1 VAVTEAARERLDDYP
16 DRAALIGSM
25 QLLMKAARRQLPPE
39 WERFGLDEDGW
50 RRLGRVTHSL
60 LGHPYFEHLGRKTI
74 RDTLRSGVEE
84 YRFADP
90 RPGWKEAAATL
101 LDSMAREPMRLT
113 VYLVVEHLR
122 LPDGTVVGDVRFT
135 DPTRDPELLDAFAR
149 LPGSAPTL
157 VCEVDVVAGTPEL
170 LRERARDAAET
181 ALALIRQQNLFGFPA
196 KMYLDQVLYGL
207 DGRYATRDGAGE
219 PGVGWWRAKRT
230 AIEAELDYENLAEWR
245 DRLSQICDLYAT
257 LAPDLRSR
265 VDTCLG
271 WLDVAAL
278 SDRWRIIVPAIFS
291 GMEALLVPESV
302 GLKAEVVTVR
312 SVAVHIA
319 LGRGF
324 FDPGEVMTAYSLRND
339 LIHGAT
345 TSEIFEKDAT
355 DFAEFRR
362 LWAFRVLCDYLELA
376 KTIEAEKVGDVVRH
390 LDEGACVDVCTWLE
404 EHGGAAIVEQYRA
417 VVRNR
422 QE

>member
-1 VAVTEAARERLDDYP
+1 MTEAAGEPLEDYP
-16 DRAALIGSM
+16 NRAALIGSM
-25 QLLMKAARRQLPPE
+25 QPLMKAARRPLPPE

-50 RRLGRVTHSL
+50 GQLGRATHSL
-60 LGHPYFEHLGRKTI
+60 VGHRYFEHLGRETI

-84 YRFADP
+84 YRAADP
-90 RPGWKEAAATL
+90 RPSWREAAATL

-122 LPDGTVVGDVRFT
+122 LPDGTVVVDVRFT
-135 DPTRDPELLDAFAR
+135 DPTKDADLLEAFTR
-149 LPGSAPTL
+149 LPGSPPTL
-157 VCEVDVVAGTPEL
+157 LCEVDVVAGTVEL

-207 DGRYATRDGAGE
+207 DGRYATRDGEGK
-219 PGVGWWRAKRT
+219 PRVGWWRAKRT
-230 AIEAELDYENLAEWR
+230 AIEAEFDHENLAEWR
-245 DRLSQICDLYAT
+245 EGLTEICDLYAT

-271 WLDVAAL
+271 WLDLAAL
-278 SDRWRIIVPAIFS
+278 SERWGIIVPAIFS

-312 SVAVHIA
+312 SVAVHVA

-324 FDPGEVMTAYSLRND
+324 FDPGEIMTAYSLRND

-345 TSEIFEKDAT
+345 TS
-355 DFAEFRR
+355 
-362 LWAFRVLCDYLELA
+362 
-376 KTIEAEKVGDVVRH
+376 
-390 LDEGACVDVCTWLE
+390 
-404 EHGGAAIVEQYRA
+404 
-417 VVRNR
+417 
-422 QE
+422 

>member
-1 VAVTEAARERLDDYP
+1 
-16 DRAALIGSM
+16 M
-25 QLLMKAARRQLPPE
+25 
-39 WERFGLDEDGW
+39 
-50 RRLGRVTHSL
+50 
-60 LGHPYFEHLGRKTI
+60 
-74 RDTLRSGVEE
+74 
-84 YRFADP
+84 
-90 RPGWKEAAATL
+90 
-101 LDSMAREPMRLT
+101 
-113 VYLVVEHLR
+113 
-122 LPDGTVVGDVRFT
+122 
-135 DPTRDPELLDAFAR
+135 
-149 LPGSAPTL
+149 
-157 VCEVDVVAGTPEL
+157 